1 MSGLCCLWATFP
13 EGREEWYENEYL
25 PSIDSPNAIHGI
37 HCEVTASGMEDEPV
51 GKLDSPWPYMTVWEV
66 KSVDQSNKDMY
77 DLSYHPP
84 SSELQSSLKDL
95 RFDIRSYREIK
106 AWKQDDWSGD
116 GGGKITGQDQAGDD
130 GLMSIDI
137 EYVASVAAMEWNV
150 AADKEEEVLKYYKDV
165 VGPTI
170 SSSPDVLRFRLFK
183 IDNATTMQG
192 AKFENKSKDELHSY
206 FTLVELESEQWPWD
220 VVVDLA
226 EDDRWKNYFEGQQ
239 VVVCQL
245 SALVKLEVANKE
257 TEMAACSLPDE
268 ESLRGGK
275 ESLFLDLEAGGVTYS
290 TCYMRIPSWLPWEV
304 LAASCRANPCINAIQ
319 HLKTSIISIIVFR
332 QQSRRT

>member
-84 SSELQSSLKDL
+84 SSELQTSLKDL

-116 GGGKITGQDQAGDD
+116 GG
-130 GLMSIDI
+130 DI
-137 EYVASVAAMEWNV
+137 EYVASIAAMEWNV

-192 AKFENKSKDELHSY
+192 AEFENKSKDELHRY

-239 VVVCQL
+239 VVKWQL
-245 SALVKLEVANKE
+245 AHYLTKRVY
-257 TEMAACSLPDE
+257 
-268 ESLRGGK
+268 
-275 ESLFLDLEAGGVTYS
+275 GVEKKASSS
-290 TCYMRIPSWLPWEV
+290 T
-304 LAASCRANPCINAIQ
+304 
-319 HLKTSIISIIVFR
+319 
-332 QQSRRT
+332 